1 MKVSDFVLKFFL
13 NNILPQTYK
22 KREGKKVLS
31 FKEKTVSTTFNEKA
45 RLFHT
50 ELRTTSAP
58 DHSVCYMLAKD
69 SERVQLI
76 AYRYDKKKGD
86 LEGNGKV
93 FGSLDLAR
101 EFAFNKGYIIP
112 EKEQPS
118 NK

>member
-1 MKVSDFVLKFFL
+1 MGDLILRFFL
-13 NNILPQTYK
+13 NNIFSQTYK
-22 KREGKKVLS
+22 KREDTKVLS
-31 FKEKTVSTTFNEKA
+31 YKEKTVSIFHERA

-50 ELRTTSAP
+50 ELKTTSAP
-58 DHSVCYMLAKD
+58 DHSICYMLSKD

-76 AYRYDKKKGD
+76 AYRYDNKKGD